1 MSKTYSTGIIDMSVI
16 ANRLD
21 GIVREM
27 ENTLLRAGRSA
38 VLNMARDFSCSIITG
53 DNRLLATAEGLPV
66 HVIGSDRLGV
76 AMTSIHPDLR
86 EGDAFLHNDP
96 YAGNTHAADLTL
108 MVPVF
113 VDGVHMFTTLA
124 KAHQADIGNSVPSTY
139 MPFARDVYEEGALIF
154 RATQVQR
161 DYTDIDDIITMCRNR
176 IRVPDQWYG
185 DYLAMVGAGR
195 IGERGLKELT
205 AKYGLERIKT
215 FIEDWFSYSERMMR
229 DTIGTMEAGVAA
241 GSGMHDPVGDLV
253 PGGVPV
259 NVTVEIM
266 PDEGRIVV
274 DLRDNI
280 DCVDGGIN
288 ESETCSVNNAM
299 TGVLNCLDPNVP
311 RNAGSFRCIEVL
323 LRDNCIVGRPSFPH
337 STSVATTNIGERL
350 VMTTQRIIA
359 ERWPGQG
366 QAEGSS
372 GLGAG
377 FAVVSGMDTRG
388 ATAAPYINQL
398 FLGSQ
403 GGPASPGYDG
413 WLTFGNSVTNGLM
426 LRDSVE
432 VDEQKYPLHV
442 KQLRVRVDSGGA
454 GTWRGAP
461 GTILEYGPAHGAM
474 TAYYVTDGNEN
485 PPRGVVGGHDAAP
498 SEPYILD
505 EQGRELQAPL
515 IGSVGL
521 EPGEFLGHRLS
532 GGGGYGDPYLRPA
545 ARVREDVLA
554 GLVSFAAAR
563 TEYGV
568 VFVEDVFSDAL
579 RVDEAAT
586 ARLRARADA

>member
-1 MSKTYSTGIIDMSVI
+1 MSATYSTSIIDMSVI

-76 AMTSIHPDLR
+76 AMTTIHPDLR

-96 YAGNTHAADLTL
+96 YAGNTHAADLTM

-113 VDGVHMFTTLA
+113 VGGIHMFTTLA

-161 DYTDIDDIITMCRNR
+161 DFTDIDDIINMCRSR

-185 DYLAMVGAGR
+185 DYLAMVGAAR
-195 IGERGLKELT
+195 IGERGLQELT
-205 AKYGLERIKT
+205 EKYGVERIRD
-215 FIEDWFSYSERMMR
+215 FIDDWFNYSERMMR
-229 DTIGTMEAGVAA
+229 DTIAKMPAGTAEGT
-241 GSGMHDPVGDLV
+241 GTHDPVGDLV
-253 PGGVPV
+253 PDGVPV
-259 NVTVEIM
+259 NVRVEIM
-266 PDEGRIVV
+266 PEEGRVV
-274 DLRDNI
+274 IDLRDNM

-288 ESETCSVNNAM
+288 ESETCAVNNSM
-299 TGVLNCLDPNVP
+299 TGVLNCLDPSVP

-337 STSVATTNIGERL
+337 STSVATTNVGERL

-359 ERWPGQG
+359 ERWPGEG

-377 FAVVSGMDTRG
+377 FAVVSGKDHRG
-388 ATAAPYINQL
+388 SSPVDYINQL

-403 GGPASPGYDG
+403 GGRAP
-413 WLTFGNSVTNGLM
+413 VT
-426 LRDSVE
+426 
-432 VDEQKYPLHV
+432 
-442 KQLRVRVDSGGA
+442 
-454 GTWRGAP
+454 T
-461 GTILEYGPAHGAM
+461 
-474 TAYYVTDGNEN
+474 
-485 PPRGVVGGHDAAP
+485 
-498 SEPYILD
+498 
-505 EQGRELQAPL
+505 
-515 IGSVGL
+515 
-521 EPGEFLGHRLS
+521 
-532 GGGGYGDPYLRPA
+532 
-545 ARVREDVLA
+545 A
-554 GLVSFAAAR
+554 GLPTATRSR
-563 TEYGV
+563 TG
-568 VFVEDVFSDAL
+568 
-579 RVDEAAT
+579 
-586 ARLRARADA
+586 